1 MSNTCSTSLQK
12 LTTVVGFNKKLKK
25 KGSKQ
30 IMEKTLKQPI
40 DLTKSKTQYYTI
52 YFPAFSTV
60 DEIFLS
66 TDKKE
71 LEEDYANYLIK
82 EHSDTIYDRT
92 VIINPTLKYT
102 RDEFEKHLT
111 TLPPNEVLL
120 LDASYVKEINYPH
133 MHILVENKN
142 GKKLELGE
150 IAIADTNFD
159 MRQIVNKE
167 TLTIEDLNDINSC
180 LEQKDFHQI
189 PYTELSTKQN
199 SLSDFE
205 KHLLYGLYCQQYDS
219 ITDENIDFFYNYVG
233 IDLGLASEIE
243 THIQN
248 TSTLK
253 EALLEI
259 DKHFN

>member
-1 MSNTCSTSLQK
+1 
-12 LTTVVGFNKKLKK
+12 
-25 KGSKQ
+25 
-30 IMEKTLKQPI
+30 MEKTLKQQMNS
-40 DLTKSKTQYYTI
+40 TNFKQHYYTI

-71 LEEDYANYLIK
+71 LEKEYANYLIE

-92 VIINPTLKYT
+92 VIINPTLEYT
-102 RDEFEKHLT
+102 RDEFKKHLT

-133 MHILVENKN
+133 MRILVENKN

-159 MRQIVNKE
+159 MCQIVNKE

-180 LEQKDFHQI
+180 LKQKGFHQI

-233 IDLGLASEIE
+233 IDLGLASKIE

-248 TSTLK
+248 TSILK

-259 DKHFN
+259 DKHFTSRNQ

>member
-1 MSNTCSTSLQK
+1 
-12 LTTVVGFNKKLKK
+12 
-25 KGSKQ
+25 
-30 IMEKTLKQPI
+30 MEKTLKQQMNS
-40 DLTKSKTQYYTI
+40 TNFKQHYYTI

-60 DEIFLS
+60 DEIFLF
-66 TDKKE
+66 TNKKE
-71 LEEDYANYLIK
+71 LEEDYANYLIE

-92 VIINPTLKYT
+92 VSINPTLKYT

-120 LDASYVKEINYPH
+120 LEGSYVKEINYPH
-133 MHILVENKN
+133 LHILVENQN

-167 TLTIEDLNDINSC
+167 TITIEDVNIINSC
-180 LEQKDFHQI
+180 LKQKGFHQI
-189 PYTELSTKQN
+189 PYTEFSTRQN

-205 KHLLYGLYCQQYDS
+205 KRLLYGLYCQQYDS
-219 ITDENIDFFYNYVG
+219 ITDENIDFFYNYLG
-233 IDLGLASEIE
+233 FDLGLVSEIE

>member
-1 MSNTCSTSLQK
+1 
-12 LTTVVGFNKKLKK
+12 
-25 KGSKQ
+25 
-30 IMEKTLKQPI
+30 MEKISQQQMDSTNSELH
-40 DLTKSKTQYYTI
+40 YYTI

-60 DEIFLS
+60 DEIFLFLS

-71 LEEDYANYLIK
+71 LEKYYANYLIE
-82 EHSDTIYDRT
+82 EHPDEIYDRT
-92 VIINPTLKYT
+92 VSIHPTLEYSKN
-102 RDEFEKHLT
+102 EFEKHLT

-120 LDASYVKEINYPH
+120 LDGCYVKEINYPH
-133 MHILVENKN
+133 LHILVKNKN
-142 GKKLELGE
+142 GEKLELGE
-150 IAIADTNFD
+150 IAIADTEFD
-159 MRQIVNKE
+159 MCQIVNKE
-167 TLTIEDLNDINSC
+167 TLTIEDLNNINSC
-180 LEQKDFHQI
+180 LEQKGFHQI
-189 PYTELSTKQN
+189 PYTEFSTKQN

-219 ITDENIDFFYNYVG
+219 ITDENIDFFYNYLG

-259 DKHFN
+259 DEHFN

>member
-1 MSNTCSTSLQK
+1 MDSTNL
-12 LTTVVGFNKKLKK
+12 
-25 KGSKQ
+25 
-30 IMEKTLKQPI
+30 ERH
-40 DLTKSKTQYYTI
+40 YYTI
-52 YFPAFSTV
+52 YFPAFSAA

-71 LEEDYANYLIK
+71 LEKYYANYLIE
-82 EHSDTIYDRT
+82 EHPDEIYDRT
-92 VIINPTLKYT
+92 VRIHPTFEYEYSKNK
-102 RDEFEKHLT
+102 FEKHLKM
-111 TLPPNEVLL
+111 LPLKEVLL
-120 LDASYVKEINYPH
+120 LDGCYVKEINYPH
-133 MHILVENKN
+133 LHILVENKN
-142 GKKLELGE
+142 GEKLELGE
-150 IAIADTNFD
+150 IAIADTEFD
-159 MRQIVNKE
+159 MCQIVNKE
-167 TLTIEDLNDINSC
+167 TLTIEDLNNINSC
-180 LEQKDFHQI
+180 LKQKGFHQI

-259 DKHFN
+259 DKEFN

>member
-1 MSNTCSTSLQK
+1 
-12 LTTVVGFNKKLKK
+12 
-25 KGSKQ
+25 
-30 IMEKTLKQPI
+30 MEKISQQQMDSTNSELHYY
-40 DLTKSKTQYYTI
+40 YYTI
-52 YFPAFSTV
+52 YFPAFSAA

-71 LEEDYANYLIK
+71 LEKYYANYLIE
-82 EHSDTIYDRT
+82 EHPDEIYDRT
-92 VIINPTLKYT
+92 VSIHPTLEYSKN
-102 RDEFEKHLT
+102 EFEKHLT

-120 LDASYVKEINYPH
+120 LDGCYVKEINYPH
-133 MHILVENKN
+133 LHILVENKN
-142 GKKLELGE
+142 GEKLELGE
-150 IAIADTNFD
+150 IAIADTEFD
-159 MRQIVNKE
+159 MCQIVNKE
-167 TLTIEDLNDINSC
+167 TLTIEDLNNINSC
-180 LEQKDFHQI
+180 LKQKGFHQI

>member
-25 KGSKQ
+25 GSKQ
-30 IMEKTLKQPI
+30 IMEKISKQPI

-66 TDKKE
+66 TNKKE
-71 LEEDYANYLIK
+71 LEEDYANYLIE

-111 TLPPNEVLL
+111 TLPANEVLL
-120 LDASYVKEINYPH
+120 LDGSYVKEINYPH
-133 MHILVENKN
+133 LHILVDKDSE
-142 GKKLELGE
+142 KLELGE
-150 IAIADTNFD
+150 ITIADTNFD

-167 TLTIEDLNDINSC
+167 TLTIKDLNDINSC
-180 LEQKDFHQI
+180 LEQKGFHQI
-189 PYTELSTKQN
+189 PYTELSKKQN
-199 SLSDFE
+199 SLSDFK

-253 EALLEI
+253 EVLLEI
-259 DKHFN
+259 NKHFN